1 MIVGVRRWPGWL
13 EPLWWAVRALRAELW
28 GFRFQYPVE
37 AVVAP
42 GGEDSLHYH
51 VFSEQLFFD
60 AMELDADG
68 VPVQHGRTF
77 GDAYNPAY
85 VAWYGLMRL
94 ERAVRGEDPS
104 GRGAFLTQATWLAAH
119 AVRRPDGGVVWHY
132 PFDYVEGAGGLPA
145 PWISAMSQGLAM
157 SALIRAYRLTQDGR
171 FRDLARDAS
180 VVFEQDITAG
190 GVRTVNDGCVLYEEY
205 PCIPPARVL
214 DGFVFSLFGL
224 YDVFAETRDRGV
236 YQLFQDGVD
245 GLMRWLPVWNYE
257 DRWSWYGHRFYL
269 SPPKY
274 HALHR
279 AQFTALAHLSGE
291 PMLDQYAR
299 AWDPDRLTLPERA
312 EVFVV
317 FVITKNWGR
326 LIHHLRV
333 RRVLARA
340 KAGTVAG

>member
-104 GRGAFLTQATWLAAH
+104 GRPAAVEGGLGVLEDH
-119 AVRRPDGGVVWHY
+119 LDRALVLGRAVRRPALEGLA
-132 PFDYVEGAGGLPA
+132 VEGQAA
-145 PWISAMSQGLAM
+145 PG
-157 SALIRAYRLTQDGR
+157 IRSL
-171 FRDLARDAS
+171 DA
-180 VVFEQDITAG
+180 
-190 GVRTVNDGCVLYEEY
+190 
-205 PCIPPARVL
+205 
-214 DGFVFSLFGL
+214 
-224 YDVFAETRDRGV
+224 
-236 YQLFQDGVD
+236 
-245 GLMRWLPVWNYE
+245 E
-257 DRWSWYGHRFYL
+257 DRPRERRF
-269 SPPKY
+269 P
-274 HALHR
+274 
-279 AQFTALAHLSGE
+279 
-291 PMLDQYAR
+291 
-299 AWDPDRLTLPERA
+299 
-312 EVFVV
+312 
-317 FVITKNWGR
+317 
-326 LIHHLRV
+326 
-333 RRVLARA
+333 
-340 KAGTVAG
+340 

>member
-13 EPLWWAVRALRAELW
+13 EALWWAVRALRAELW

-104 GRGAFLTQATWLAAH
+104 GREAFLTQATWLAAH

-157 SALIRAYRLTQDGR
+157 SALIRA
-171 FRDLARDAS
+171 
-180 VVFEQDITAG
+180 
-190 GVRTVNDGCVLYEEY
+190 
-205 PCIPPARVL
+205 
-214 DGFVFSLFGL
+214 
-224 YDVFAETRDRGV
+224 
-236 YQLFQDGVD
+236 
-245 GLMRWLPVWNYE
+245 
-257 DRWSWYGHRFYL
+257 YL